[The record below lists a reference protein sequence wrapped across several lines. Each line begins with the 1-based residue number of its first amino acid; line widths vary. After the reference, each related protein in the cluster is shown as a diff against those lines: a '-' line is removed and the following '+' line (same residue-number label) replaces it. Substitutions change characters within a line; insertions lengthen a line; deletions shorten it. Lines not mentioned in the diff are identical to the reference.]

1 MQKLAE
7 YLVLIVDRDERWAN
21 ETALLLSEQKIKA
34 VIVQNYSQALEMI
47 EELYPQ
53 VIVCSVDLPYNEIA
67 SIIEVSINRKFP
79 IPIILT
85 GDDVLYNNPQIK
97 EILKKD
103 SIDYLLKPFT
113 NEFLAKK
120 IAQTIMA
127 DTQIYEHELLHDF
140 SSFFNRI
147 GKLNINIDEDSIIE
161 LSFDYFIKIGRADG
175 AILFV
180 YDIKRK
186 EWIKKRIIGEDI
198 CRQNEKII
206 EEIRDKIVNDRQC
219 ILYDW
224 RTDGE
229 VSIAINSAIG
239 IPLLADKEIKG
250 IVILLRDIH
259 SIPFSSRNKEAA
271 ELIALQT
278 ANAVSNIFL
287 YGMVTRKQRELKII
301 SSYSEKLIG
310 VFDKYDVIYTLLET
324 VLQYL
329 EVDLVGFLIA
339 QRTVYEFL
347 YWSRFQIDEK
357 LLEAIGG
364 EAASVYESKCID
376 TNIRRRR
383 INFNNINIKIEKE
396 IVQEVSLKTIN
407 SRYTIPFCWEDF
419 NFGSLVIGYIKEPPF
434 LSEDL
439 SLLNSLVGQ
448 TRIALTNTKLYGDM
462 KENYIRTIK
471 ALAIAVDAKDTYTH
485 GHSENVMNIAYEIA
499 QELSIDEK
507 TKSCIRDAGL
517 LHDIG
522 KIGIPGYILNKPGP
536 LTYEEFN
543 GIMKTHSTL
552 GANIVREV
560 PFLRELYKLI
570 LYHHEHYDG
579 KGYPEGLKGEQI
591 PLGARILHVAD
602 AFEAMTSDRPY
613 RKSLGRKEAIRRLI
627 EGSGKQFDPSIVAAF
642 LRVAEKKMW
651 LNDSDEPKLSGFP
664 FPIV

>member
-7 YLVLIVDRDERWAN
+7 YLVLIVDSDEKWAK

-34 VIVQNYSQALEMI
+34 VIAYNCSQALEMI

-53 VIVCSVDLPYNEIA
+53 VIICSVEIPYNEIT
-67 SIIEVSINRKFP
+67 SIIDSSLNRKFP
-79 IPIILT
+79 IPLILT
-85 GDDVLYNNPQIK
+85 GDNVVYNNPEIK
-97 EILKKD
+97 EVLKKS

-113 NEFLAKK
+113 NEILVKK
-120 IAQTIMA
+120 ITQIIMA
-127 DTQIYEHELLHDF
+127 DTQLYEHELLHDF

-147 GKLNINIDEDSIIE
+147 GELKMNIDEYSLLE

-175 AILFV
+175 AILVV
-180 YDIKRK
+180 YDIEKK
-186 EWIKKRIIGEDI
+186 EWVKRREIGEELCNQSRKVVD
-198 CRQNEKII
+198 KIR
-206 EEIRDKIVNDRQC
+206 EKIVNEKQSL
-219 ILYDW
+219 LYNWHTEEDIS
-224 RTDGE
+224 RT
-229 VSIAINSAIG
+229 INSALG
-239 IPLLADKEIKG
+239 IPLLVGKELKG
-250 IVILLRDIH
+250 IVILLRDTN
-259 SIPFSSRNKEAA
+259 SIPFSVWNKEAA

-278 ANAVSNIFL
+278 ANAISNISL
-287 YGMVTRKQRELKII
+287 YGMVIRKHRELKII

-310 VFDKYDVIYTLLET
+310 VVDKYDVIHTLFET
-324 VLQYL
+324 ALQYL
-329 EVDLVGFLIA
+329 EVDLIGFLIA
-339 QRTVYEFL
+339 QRSIYEFL
-347 YWSRFQIDEK
+347 YWTRFQLDEK
-357 LLEAIGG
+357 LLEEISN
-364 EAASVYESKCID
+364 EAASEYESKCTEI
-376 TNIRRRR
+376 NIRKRR
-383 INFNNINIKIEKE
+383 IIFNKIKMEGRVIEDTPL
-396 IVQEVSLKTIN
+396 QSLAF
-407 SRYTIPFCWEDF
+407 RHTIPFCWEDF
-419 NFGSLVIGYIKEPPF
+419 HFGSLVVGYINEPSF
-434 LSEDL
+434 LSENL

-448 TRIALTNTKLYGDM
+448 TRIALTNTKLYSDM

-507 TKSCIRDAGL
+507 TKGCIRDAGL

-552 GANIVREV
+552 GANIVKEV

-627 EGSGKQFDPSIVAAF
+627 EGSGKQFDPAIVAAF
-642 LRVAEKKMW
+642 LRVAEKKKW
-651 LNDSDEPKLSGFP
+651 LDDRDESHRGSLP
-664 FPIV
+664 FPTVK